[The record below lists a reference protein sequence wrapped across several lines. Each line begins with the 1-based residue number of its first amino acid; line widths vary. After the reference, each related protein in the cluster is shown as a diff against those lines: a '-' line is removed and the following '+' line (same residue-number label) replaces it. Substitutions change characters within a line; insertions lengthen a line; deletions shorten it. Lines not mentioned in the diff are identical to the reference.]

1 MPPAFPSADLVS
13 KGSVSPADPSPQYKE
28 DQKTQKA
35 AAGKTKA
42 DKPWDS
48 PKMAA
53 PIQNMSAQQVEDV
66 ASTISEVTARLMWW
80 REMNIVIN

>member
-42 DKPWDS
+42 DKP
-48 PKMAA
+48 
-53 PIQNMSAQQVEDV
+53 
-66 ASTISEVTARLMWW
+66 
-80 REMNIVIN
+80 